1 MSGDDFLSAVV
12 ITLQETDLITWIAT
26 VTAVIYVLLALKEN
40 IWCWSFGIISSGLS
54 VGVYIN
60 ATFYY
65 EAVLNVLY
73 VLLGIYGW
81 VMWAR
86 RKPDAGEAPVT
97 RIPPGELLLV
107 CLTGVLA
114 GLLLGYVGDRYTDSE
129 FPSSDA
135 LLASFGVLATWMTA
149 KKYIENWIFWVVIDA
164 GSAVLYFFKGPS
176 MYLFALLF
184 IFYTFMAV
192 AGYFAWKKSLNP

>member
-1 MSGDDFLSAVV
+1 MNGNDFLSAVV
-12 ITLQETDLITWIAT
+12 HSLQETDLITWLAT
-26 VTAVIYVLLALKEN
+26 VTAVIYVFLALKEN

-60 ATFYY
+60 AAFYY
-65 EAVLNVLY
+65 EALLNIFY

-81 VMWAR
+81 VMWSR
-86 RKPDAGEAPVT
+86 RQPGEQESPVT
-97 RIPPGELLLV
+97 RISPKELLLV
-107 CLTGVLA
+107 CCIGVVA
-114 GLLLGYVGDRYTDSE
+114 GLALGYFGDHYTDSE
-129 FPSSDA
+129 YPSSDA
-135 LLASFGVLATWMTA
+135 LLASFGVVATWMTA

-192 AGYFAWKKSLNP
+192 AGYFAWKKSLNH